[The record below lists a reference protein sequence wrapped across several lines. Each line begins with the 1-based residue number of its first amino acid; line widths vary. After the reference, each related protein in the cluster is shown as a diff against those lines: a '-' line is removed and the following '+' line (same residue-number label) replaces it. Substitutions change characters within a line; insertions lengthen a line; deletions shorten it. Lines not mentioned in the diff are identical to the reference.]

1 MASLRRRLSV
11 AVGFGETTFR
21 AVAWQWSANC
31 KPPWV
36 AHLPVR
42 LRDGAGLVGPLK
54 IPGVT
59 SCLRNHQLEV
69 GKQPTA

>member
-1 MASLRRRLSV
+1 MAALRRRFSV

-31 KPPWV
+31 KPPLV

-54 IPGVT
+54 IPGADE
-59 SCLRNHQLEV
+59 L
-69 GKQPTA
+69 PW

>member
-1 MASLRRRLSV
+1 MAALRRRFSV

-31 KPPWV
+31 KPPLV